1 MNWLIFKKTVSLIF
15 AWCKKHIKFIFG
27 FLLALAL
34 MLFLRRGTLK
44 GLGELWESEDE
55 LYKQRKKQLEDQH
68 ENEIRRQQR
77 HAEVEEQLLIQGREE
92 ARKLR
97 SEHEDII
104 EENKDKSP
112 EEIARLI
119 SEHTGWD
126 IN

>member
-1 MNWLIFKKTVSLIF
+1 MTWIGFKKVAGICF

-27 FLLALAL
+27 FLVAIIL
-34 MLFLRRGTLK
+34 MLLLRRDAIR
-44 GLGELWESEDE
+44 GLGELWDSEDQ
-55 LYKQRKKQLEDQH
+55 LYKQKKQQLEDQH
-68 ENEIRRQQR
+68 REEIERQQR
-77 HAEVEEQLLIQGREE
+77 HAEVEEELRRQGRDE
-92 ARKLR
+92 ATKLR
-97 SEHEDII
+97 SEHENII